1 MTPSAA
7 ARSPFA
13 RSPRHRTT
21 VFALAVALSSL
32 VPPAHAANTADR
44 TRYDAAVQVLDRVKA
59 SGADV
64 FAPKAWTRA
73 AERLETTR
81 FLLDGGRQQ
90 EADKAAAEA
99 VEYAENALK
108 AGEVC
113 KLSLKEYLPPRD
125 KARAAKAP
133 TLVPELYAAAEAKFV
148 EATAKVEGGDVKGA
162 LKKAAEAAPLFDT
175 AEDGAIRVD
184 VLGAADK
191 LIATAIADE
200 APKYAPSTLDAAK
213 SARQAAADA
222 LTKNRYDRGEP
233 VKRAARAEYEARHA
247 SNIAVS
253 VRSLNRNDQA
263 WEKLMLLYEIQMNR
277 VGTAMGWEYLPF
289 DNGPIAAADSMLQF
303 VTRMV
308 GERART
314 QGENEA
320 RSAQLA
326 GQMQQLRGGVAQQ
339 LQQVLAKLGAP
350 TSEAD
355 PVRLAEL
362 LDAKAG
368 QLAAA
373 TPELQQALAQLGVTT
388 AETDAAKLA
397 AQLHLKVGE
406 LTAERTALAE
416 KSKAAE
422 TKVAELSA
430 TQEKT
435 SAELQARQAKEE
447 RFAKARQLL
456 NPSEGEILLNANGD
470 VVLRLSGLSFDPGKA
485 VIKDQH
491 VPLLTKVQSILQLYP
506 AANYVVE
513 GHTDAAGDGAANQ
526 QLSEKRAFALMQYL
540 RQGLSIPADR
550 IKAIGYGADKP
561 IAPSTTPAGRAK
573 NRRIDILILQ

>member
-1 MTPSAA
+1 MNPFTFAHVPVPRPATPVVAA
-7 ARSPFA
+7 AL
-13 RSPRHRTT
+13 
-21 VFALAVALSSL
+21 FALALFA
-32 VPPAHAANTADR
+32 PPAPAAPAADR
-44 TRYDAAVQVLDRVKA
+44 TKYDAAVQVLDRVKA
-59 SGADV
+59 SGADA
-64 FAPKAWTRA
+64 FAPKAWGRA
-73 AERLETTR
+73 TERLETTK

-113 KLSLKEYLPPRD
+113 KLSLKEYVPARD

-133 TLVPELYAAAEAKFV
+133 TLVPDLYATAEAKFV

-162 LKKAAEAAPLFDT
+162 LKKAAEAVPLYDA

-200 APKYAPSTLDAAK
+200 APKYALSTLDAAK
-213 SARQAAADA
+213 AARQAAADV
-222 LTKNRYDRGEP
+222 LTKNRYDRVES
-233 VKRAARAEYEARHA
+233 VKKAARAEYEARHA
-247 SNIAVS
+247 SNIAMS

-289 DNGPIAAADSMLQF
+289 DNGPIAAADSMLTF

-314 QGENEA
+314 KGEHEA
-320 RSAQLA
+320 QSAQLA

-350 TSEAD
+350 STESD

-362 LDAKAG
+362 LDTKATA
-368 QLAAA
+368 LASA
-373 TPELQQALAQLGVTT
+373 TPDLQQSLAQLGVTSG
-388 AETDAAKLA
+388 ETDPAKLA
-397 AQLHLKVGE
+397 ALLHVEVGK
-406 LTAERTALAE
+406 LAAERTALAE

-422 TKVAELSA
+422 TKVAELAA

-491 VPLLTKVQSILQLYP
+491 VPLLQKVQAILQLYSG
-506 AANYVVE
+506 ASYVVE

-526 QLSEKRAFALMQYL
+526 QLSEKRAFALMQWL

-550 IKAIGYGADKP
+550 IKAIGYGAEKP
-561 IAPSTTPAGRAK
+561 IAPSNTPAGRAK
-573 NRRIDILILQ
+573 NRRIDVLIMQ